1 MKYGVVGP
9 PINLAARLES
19 FTVGSQILIDD
30 ATREAS
36 TPIVEVGA
44 RTEMFAKGWSTPVVC
59 YPVRSAGMLVAPEE
73 TMILSWAMVRLPASC
88 RTIRQKRLD
97 EHARVAEVIG
107 VTRRNLILRTRWS
120 VQLRDK
126 LQLSFGDSTNKV
138 EEVYGLVTEVS
149 AEDGEWLSQIRITS
163 IPEESQRR
171 LFQIVS
177 RQ

>member
-1 MKYGVVGP
+1 
-9 PINLAARLES
+9 
-19 FTVGSQILIDD
+19 
-30 ATREAS
+30 
-36 TPIVEVGA
+36 
-44 RTEMFAKGWSTPVVC
+44 
-59 YPVRSAGMLVAPEE
+59 
-73 TMILSWAMVRLPASC
+73 MILSWAMVRLPASC
-88 RTIRQKRLD
+88 RPIRHKRLD